1 MRSFQEA
8 SEFGGGKQSDV
19 AGSPSP
25 DNYRIL
31 LVDHLVENAREIF
44 TQTRICCFPGHH
56 APPTRIVQH
65 SCTAAEILYILVV
78 RPTVFRGCAIVLSQA
93 DSWGVMLPDGCQGRI
108 ESFPPRRRKRG
119 PLRSF
124 RVRCPVSLGAAGAEP
139 ATRSRGA
146 FRAERKPPPNSVHV
160 RAGVS
165 LLPAAF
171 EPEAVPIH
179 FQDVDMVG

>member
-93 DSWGVMLPDGCQGRI
+93 DLW
-108 ESFPPRRRKRG
+108 
-119 PLRSF
+119 
-124 RVRCPVSLGAAGAEP
+124 RVIGAIA
-139 ATRSRGA
+139 
-146 FRAERKPPPNSVHV
+146 VHHV
-160 RAGVS
+160 
-165 LLPAAF
+165 LPARHLSDAKF
-171 EPEAVPIH
+171 GRTALSGLYYDLYIVPQRDEKAHEALDRISSELTGQH
-179 FQDVDMVG
+179 S